1 MKPLKN
7 WDNKTWLSS
16 QKYIQT
22 FNKFLLNQ
30 VKLDKNSRILDVGC
44 GRGRILANLSNKLKL
59 SNKPIGLDIENHK
72 DKSKKMIFK
81 QIDALTFVSK
91 TKITFDLILIKQTIH
106 LLKRKQ
112 VMNFL
117 SKCKNKLKPNGK
129 IIILSLDPKK
139 NEIPAFSL
147 MKKKLQI
154 SLNKDEKLFRL
165 ILKTKSKI
173 ITKKFIYDV
182 QILKTKYLQMIKN
195 RYIST
200 LLDFNNKQIINGI
213 NEIKNDY
220 ENVLKFKDRLICL
233 IIKNNDSH

>member
-1 MKPLKN
+1 MKSLKN

-81 QIDALTFVSK
+81 KIDALTFVSK

-112 VMNFL
+112 VINFL
-117 SKCKNKLKPNGK
+117 SKCKNKLTPNGK

-139 NEIPAFSL
+139 NEIPSFSL
-147 MKKKLQI
+147 MKKKLQN
-154 SLNKDEKLFRL
+154 SLNKDEILFRL

-182 QILKTKYLQMIKN
+182 QILKKKYLQMIKN

-200 LLDFNNKQIINGI
+200 LLNFNKKQILNGT
-213 NEIKNDY
+213 NEIKNNY
-220 ENVLKFKDRLICL
+220 GNVLKFKDRLICL
-233 IIKNNDSH
+233 IIKNN

>member
-1 MKPLKN
+1 MKSLKN

-16 QKYIQT
+16 QKYIQS

-30 VKLDKNSRILDVGC
+30 VKLDKNSRILDIGC
-44 GRGRILANLSNKLKL
+44 GRGKILANLSSNLRL
-59 SNKPIGLDIENHK
+59 LNKPIGIDKESHK
-72 DKSKKMIFK
+72 DKSKKIIFK
-81 QIDALTFVSK
+81 KIDALTFVSK
-91 TKITFDLILIKQTIH
+91 TKINFDLILIKQTIH

-112 VMNFL
+112 AIKL
-117 SKCKNKLKPNGK
+117 LLICKNKLNPNGK

-154 SLNKDEKLFRL
+154 SLNKDEKLFKL
-165 ILKTKSKI
+165 ILKNKLKI

-182 QILKTKYLQMIKN
+182 QILKTKYLQMIKD

-200 LLDFNNKQIINGI
+200 LLDFNNKQILNGM
-213 NEIKNDY
+213 NEIKNNY
-220 ENVLKFKDRLICL
+220 KKVLKFKDRLICF
-233 IIKNNDSH
+233 IIEK